1 MKNLKQKLRDLC
13 WYKTCY
19 ADGLREKDRE
29 PYANAM
35 ADEIWKLFGREIIKD
50 IKHAQKKWIPCNDK
64 NCGNRDECEIANFYI
79 ETIWNPTF
87 EQLKQKLT

>member
-1 MKNLKQKLRDLC
+1 MKNKFKQKLRDLC

-35 ADEIWKLFGREIIKD
+35 ADEEQAPKTDLCLQDILNKLN
-50 IKHAQKKWIPCNDK
+50 Q
-64 NCGNRDECEIANFYI
+64 
-79 ETIWNPTF
+79 
-87 EQLKQKLT
+87 